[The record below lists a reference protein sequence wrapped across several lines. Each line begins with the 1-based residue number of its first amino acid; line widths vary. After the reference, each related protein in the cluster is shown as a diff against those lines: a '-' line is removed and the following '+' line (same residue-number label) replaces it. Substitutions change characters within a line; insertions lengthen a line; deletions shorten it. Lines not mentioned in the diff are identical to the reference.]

1 MKVPRQIPLTGALAI
16 AMMLAGCGGGGGGGG
31 GDAADDSL
39 PDSAAA
45 SSDDEEGT
53 TYPLR
58 GGRYRLSYR
67 AADCEDVAIAVTGA
81 DGAVAYE
88 GTPRTFTIPIS
99 DLASGEYTI
108 AVTSDCDDWTID
120 MKAF

>member
-1 MKVPRQIPLTGALAI
+1 MRVPWRIPLIGTLAI
-16 AMMLAGCGGGGGGGG
+16 ALMLAGCGGGGGGGG
-31 GDAADDSL
+31 GEAADESI
-39 PDSAAA
+39 PNRAEA

-58 GGRYRLSYR
+58 EGRYRLSYR
-67 AADCEDVAIAVTGA
+67 ASDCEDVAIAVTGA
-81 DGAVAYE
+81 DGTVAYE

-99 DLASGEYTI
+99 NLPSGEYTI

-120 MKAF
+120 MVAF